1 MKTVKLITCDDA
13 FQAHVIQGA
22 LKNEGIAS
30 VLHNENMSSVMRGYV
45 RDVTGVDIF
54 VYEDEYDNAL
64 RLLERNQMIPEQLRY
79 CPHCG
84 SDEIK
89 FVLKKSH
96 RVRAVVAAV
105 IAALSAAPPG
115 TEHWEYV
122 CRKCG
127 THFEKPVAKKPMPLT
142 STPTV
147 RKHAISVLSGV
158 LTATTAKRILPSI
171 GKGQYYSPTC
181 LSEWVKNL
189 SSTFWQVSSKPI

>member
-89 FVLKKSH
+89 FVLK
-96 RVRAVVAAV
+96 
-105 IAALSAAPPG
+105 LSLIHIS
-115 TEHWEYV
+115 E
-122 CRKCG
+122 
-127 THFEKPVAKKPMPLT
+127 
-142 STPTV
+142 PT
-147 RKHAISVLSGV
+147 R
-158 LTATTAKRILPSI
+158 P
-171 GKGQYYSPTC
+171 Y
-181 LSEWVKNL
+181 
-189 SSTFWQVSSKPI
+189 

>member
-96 RVRAVVAAV
+96 RVRAVVLLRHCRPHLRALSIGSMYAGS
-105 IAALSAAPPG
+105 AALILRSRWRKEQLKNNQVFILLTAFQSSPG
-115 TEHWEYV
+115 FYV
-122 CRKCG
+122 PIG
-127 THFEKPVAKKPMPLT
+127 FPQNPGKPM
-142 STPTV
+142 
-147 RKHAISVLSGV
+147 
-158 LTATTAKRILPSI
+158 
-171 GKGQYYSPTC
+171 C
-181 LSEWVKNL
+181 LL
-189 SSTFWQVSSKPI
+189 YGLG

>member
-64 RLLERNQMIPEQLRY
+64 RLLERNQMILEQLRY

-105 IAALSAAPPG
+105 IADCRPHLRALSIGSMYAGSAALILRSRWRKEQLKNNQVFIPLTAFQSRPG
-115 TEHWEYV
+115 FYV
-122 CRKCG
+122 PIG
-127 THFEKPVAKKPMPLT
+127 FPQNPGKPM
-142 STPTV
+142 
-147 RKHAISVLSGV
+147 
-158 LTATTAKRILPSI
+158 
-171 GKGQYYSPTC
+171 C
-181 LSEWVKNL
+181 LL
-189 SSTFWQVSSKPI
+189 YGLG

>member
-1 MKTVKLITCDDA
+1 MLV
-13 FQAHVIQGA
+13 
-22 LKNEGIAS
+22 
-30 VLHNENMSSVMRGYV
+30 
-45 RDVTGVDIF
+45 VTGVDIF

-127 THFEKPVAKKPMPLT
+127 THFEKPVAKG
-142 STPTV
+142 TV
-147 RKHAISVLSGV
+147 
-158 LTATTAKRILPSI
+158 
-171 GKGQYYSPTC
+171 
-181 LSEWVKNL
+181 EE
-189 SSTFWQVSSKPI
+189 